1 MESLADIFIRKS
13 HTKYFSL
20 HALKPLVIDQFN
32 VCFSETYQEKK
43 TWSTP
48 LRVWWRLNH
57 KDFAVDGFVP
67 NNFRPRWTGLEVGKF
82 FADIE
87 VKLRFE
93 VSFVKFKQEP

>member
-48 LRVWWRLNH
+48 LRVW
-57 KDFAVDGFVP
+57 
-67 NNFRPRWTGLEVGKF
+67 
-82 FADIE
+82 
-87 VKLRFE
+87 
-93 VSFVKFKQEP
+93 